1 MTPTKPL
8 ENSLSQPAGS
18 AEIRKQDSPGRVSPR
33 WYALRVRPRHEK
45 SVFEQLG
52 NKEYSAFLPL
62 YSARRRW
69 ADRWKVLSLPL
80 FPGYVFCCFDTAAR
94 SRVLATPGVI
104 DVVRLGS
111 EPAPIASS
119 EIEAIRLV
127 AASNLKAE
135 PYPSLVRGQRVVVD
149 GGPLNG
155 VAGTLMQVRNGVR
168 LVISVE
174 LLQRSVQV
182 EIEREHVVPSE
193 QEVARSM
200 ARQI

>member
-1 MTPTKPL
+1 MAPT
-8 ENSLSQPAGS
+8 QPSPEQKFNHS
-18 AEIRKQDSPGRVSPR
+18 AISPNIAKHESEDSVSPL

-45 SVFEQLG
+45 SVTEQLAT
-52 NKEYSAFLPL
+52 KRYSAFLPL
-62 YSARRRW
+62 YSVRRRW
-69 ADRWKVLSLPL
+69 ADRWKVVSLPL
-80 FPGYVFCCFDTAAR
+80 FPGYVFCCFDAASR
-94 SRVLATPGVI
+94 GRVLSTPGVI

-127 AASNLKAE
+127 VASDLKAE
-135 PYPSLVRGQRVVVD
+135 PYPSLVRGQRVVVA
-149 GGPLNG
+149 GGPLDG

-182 EIEREHVVPSE
+182 EIERERVIPSE
-193 QEVARSM
+193 QKIA
-200 ARQI
+200 IP